1 MGMRACT
8 QAAPRQSVR
17 APARA
22 SSTDASRAPQLRRA
36 TTASLR
42 SRVPCAA
49 SQLSTTGPRV
59 LCADGRPG
67 QTAGTGRT
75 EGARRGVHMSQTI
88 PRRPPVGAS
97 ACARA
102 MHSAACGQQ
111 SRAARWGM
119 PPIALPASFAL
130 VSKAFGTASKT
141 ALATFRKTKTRGNA
155 PCRSLRVLG
164 HTGAPRRRRGGK
176 GLRCAAAHTWYATLR
191 SCRQTTAL
199 TAWGIAAAAG
209 VVCAC
214 LVLMRGKARRG
225 RAQGSGAG
233 E

>member
-1 MGMRACT
+1 
-8 QAAPRQSVR
+8 
-17 APARA
+17 
-22 SSTDASRAPQLRRA
+22 
-36 TTASLR
+36 
-42 SRVPCAA
+42 
-49 SQLSTTGPRV
+49 
-59 LCADGRPG
+59 
-67 QTAGTGRT
+67 
-75 EGARRGVHMSQTI
+75 MSQTI
-88 PRRPPVGAS
+88 PRRPPVGTS

-176 GLRCAAAHTWYATLR
+176 GLRCAAAHIWYATLR
-191 SCRQTTAL
+191 NCRPPHSLRVALLLRQALCVLAWCSCAGRQGEAGL
-199 TAWGIAAAAG
+199 KAAVQASRGDGGWKHSAISVAPAPGRHCFAQPSAARHKRLQRIARLGLSHSFVAERNAP
-209 VVCAC
+209 CAE
-214 LVLMRGKARRG
+214 RRMHH
-225 RAQGSGAG
+225 
-233 E
+233 